1 MGIIAGNIITA
12 IPMVQFIINIVTA
25 IGFKVIMASIMS
37 GCSMEKIYM
46 ILEMES
52 KDKNI
57 IFWDLFNEMTQINNE
72 FV

>member
-1 MGIIAGNIITA
+1 
-12 IPMVQFIINIVTA
+12 MVQFIINIVTA